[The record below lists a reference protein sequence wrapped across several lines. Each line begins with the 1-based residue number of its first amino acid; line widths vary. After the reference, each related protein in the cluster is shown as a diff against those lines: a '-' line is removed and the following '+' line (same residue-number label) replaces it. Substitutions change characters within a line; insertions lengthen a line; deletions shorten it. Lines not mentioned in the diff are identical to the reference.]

1 MEPTENKVVK
11 QENQV
16 AFVEKTIA
24 DKVMSRVRAL
34 EEQHRVVIPESYS
47 AENALQS
54 AYLILQ
60 GVTDKEK
67 RPALQICTQDS
78 IANAL
83 FDMVVQGLNPQK
95 KQCYFIARGS
105 KLCLD
110 RSYFGDQAVLK
121 RAIPGITDVFANI
134 IYKGDVVELGQDTK
148 SGRIIIKS
156 HETKFENRDN
166 DITGAYSV
174 IIKDGVP
181 YFEVMTWKE
190 IQSSWS
196 KRSNNGDVQ
205 KEFPQEMAKRTVIRR
220 GAKNFI
226 NASDDANLDIADS
239 YNKSTSDEFEN
250 TGEVVASVKKEV
262 VEKSATVEVPPLTP
276 TGSTKEESK
285 PTEPIIEGQAS
296 LFEEQQ
302 QPTTTQ
308 TTQGRQ
314 RPSI

>member
-34 EEQHRVVIPESYS
+34 EEQHRVVVPPNYS

-60 GVTDKEK
+60 GVTDKEGNN
-67 RPALQICTQDS
+67 ALSVCTPDS
-78 IANAL
+78 VANAL

-95 KQCYFIARGS
+95 KQCYFIARGK

-110 RSYFGDQAVLK
+110 RSYFGDQAALK
-121 RAIPGITDVFANI
+121 RAISGITDVFANV
-134 IYKGDVVELGQDTK
+134 IYKGDVVELIQDK

-174 IIKDGVP
+174 IIKDGVA
-181 YFEVMTWKE
+181 YYELMTWKE
-190 IQSSWS
+190 IQASWS
-196 KRSNNGDVQ
+196 KRSNNGAVQ

-226 NASDDANLDIADS
+226 NASDDSNLDITES
-239 YNKSTSDEFEN
+239 YNRTTADEFEN
-250 TGEVVASVKKEV
+250 TGEVVETVKKEV
-262 VEKSATVEVPPLTP
+262 TEKTAKLDVPDLTP
-276 TGSTKEESK
+276 SGTVHEEQIHVD
-285 PTEPIIEGQAS
+285 PIPEGQTT
-296 LFEEQQ
+296 LFEQTTP
-302 QPTTTQ
+302 PTTPKP
-308 TTQGRQ
+308 Q
-314 RPSI
+314 RPSL

>member
-1 MEPTENKVVK
+1 MPGNENKVLN

-34 EEQHRVVIPESYS
+34 EEQHRVVVPPNYS

-60 GVTDKEK
+60 GVTDKEGNN
-67 RPALQICTQDS
+67 ALSVCTPDS
-78 IANAL
+78 VANSL

-95 KQCYFIARGS
+95 KQCYFIARGK

-110 RSYFGDQAVLK
+110 RSYFGDQAALK
-121 RAIPGITDVFANI
+121 RAIPGITDVFANV
-134 IYKGDVVELGQDTK
+134 IYKGDVVELIQDK

-174 IIKDGVP
+174 IIKDGVA
-181 YFEVMTWKE
+181 YYELMTWKE
-190 IQSSWS
+190 IQASWN
-196 KRSNNGDVQ
+196 KRSNNGAVQ

-226 NASDDANLDIADS
+226 NASDDSNLDISES
-239 YNKSTSDEFEN
+239 YNRTTADEFEN
-250 TGEVVASVKKEV
+250 TGEVVETVKKEV
-262 VEKSATVEVPPLTP
+262 TEKTAKLDVPDLTP
-276 TGSTKEESK
+276 SGTVHEEPIHVDPIPEGQTTLFEQTTPPTTSK
-285 PTEPIIEGQAS
+285 P
-296 LFEEQQ
+296 
-302 QPTTTQ
+302 
-308 TTQGRQ
+308 Q
-314 RPSI
+314 RPSL